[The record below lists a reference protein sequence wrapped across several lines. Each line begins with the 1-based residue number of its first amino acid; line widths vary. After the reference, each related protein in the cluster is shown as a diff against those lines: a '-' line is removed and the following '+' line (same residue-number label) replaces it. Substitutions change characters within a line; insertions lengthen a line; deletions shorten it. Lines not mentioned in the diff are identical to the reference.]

1 MSDRPATSAVET
13 AEAAEAVPNPV
24 IRLDGVDLRPGAV
37 GGDPRLDDHRSLTD
51 AQLRR
56 RRDAEEGM
64 YLAESPLVVRRAVAA
79 GHRVRSFLLA
89 AERLAD
95 LVDVV
100 AARPEAPVFLGDEEQ
115 LRSLTGFRLHRGV
128 LAAMERPR
136 EAAVDEVV
144 DGARTLLVLDGLAD
158 HVNLGAVARTAAGL
172 GVDGMLLSPGC
183 ADPLYRRSVRVSM
196 GAVLTMPWAR
206 LPRDAG
212 GGWATAA
219 AGLRAEGIT
228 LVALEQSETS
238 RPLTD
243 PRIGAAERLAL
254 VLGTEGPGVSAA
266 ALAAADH
273 HTSIPMAESAGL
285 DSLNVAA
292 AAAVACWE
300 LGRRPGLG

>member
-1 MSDRPATSAVET
+1 MSDRPATPSADSL
-13 AEAAEAVPNPV
+13 PNPV
-24 IRLDGVDLRPGAV
+24 IRLDGVDLTPGAA

-56 RRDAEEGM
+56 RRDAEQGM

-89 AERLAD
+89 EERLAD
-95 LVDVV
+95 LADVV
-100 AARPEAPVFLGDEEQ
+100 AARPEAPVFVGDEEQ
-115 LRSLTGFRLHRGV
+115 LRGLTGFRMHRGAM
-128 LAAMERPR
+128 AAMERPR
-136 EAAVDEVV
+136 EASVAGVV
-144 DGARTLLVLDGLAD
+144 DGARTLLVLDGLTD
-158 HVNLGAVARTAAGL
+158 HVNLGAISRTAAAL
-172 GVDGMLLSPGC
+172 GVDGLLLSPGC

-206 LPRDAG
+206 MPRDAD

-219 AGLRAEGIT
+219 AGLRADGIA
-228 LVALEQSETS
+228 LVALELSATS
-238 RPLTD
+238 RALTD
-243 PRIGAAERLAL
+243 ARIAGAERLAL
-254 VLGTEGPGVSAA
+254 VLGAEGPGVSAS

-273 HTSIPMAESAGL
+273 HASIPMADAEGL